1 MTKFLK
7 FMTILVAVFFVGLKG
22 VKADDLTV
30 TQSFYDDIWSFHYR
44 NGEVWTYGNLP
55 YNSINNRLVYC
66 IQPDARI
73 TSSNYSI
80 YTDFT
85 MSGFTEEEKK
95 QMELIAYYGYGYG
108 NNRTTEYYMATQELL
123 WLMTSDERI
132 KWTVGNTDDTEEID
146 VSAEKNEI
154 NRLISKHN
162 VLPSFV
168 NTNQNLVVG
177 EEIELIDTNGVL
189 DNYKITVSNDVNVR
203 TEGNKLYLTVN
214 KVGDYPVTIT
224 PKYDNYYGTDK
235 TYIYDDFSTRTQTL
249 ASFTRPTLTNR
260 GSFIIRSSA
269 NVEINKKDKDTNE
282 VITNEGIKVKIKNED
297 LDEYLSDEYEFVD
310 GKINIQLPRGNYS
323 IEEISSVTPYSLNTE
338 KLNFKIE
345 KEDITKSIDLFN
357 EKMKCLITYITMSGN
372 EKIDATFNVYD
383 KNYNLVYSGKTVNGI
398 ASIELTYGDYII
410 KEIEVPN
417 GYILND
423 KEIKFSVNDNT
434 CKSSMSVNNEKV
446 TIPIT
451 STENN
456 IGYLFILLTNT
467 LGYVFIKKVS

>member
-1 MTKFLK
+1 MKKILK
-7 FMTILVAVFFVGLKG
+7 LMTILVAVFFVGLKG
-22 VKADDLTV
+22 VKADGLTV
-30 TQSFYDDIWSFHYR
+30 AQSFVDNVWSFHYR

-55 YNSINNRLVYC
+55 YNSINGKLVYC
-66 IQPDARI
+66 IQPDARV
-73 TSSNYSI
+73 TSSNYSV

-85 MSGFTEEEKK
+85 MSGFSEEEK
-95 QMELIAYYGYGYG
+95 QRMELIAYYGYGYG
-108 NNRTTEYYMATQELL
+108 DNRTVKYYMATQELL

-168 NTNQNLVVG
+168 NTNQYPIVG
-177 EEIELIDTNGVL
+177 EEIELVDTNEVL
-189 DNYKITVSNDVNVR
+189 DNYKITARGDVSFR
-203 TEGNKLYLTVN
+203 TEGNKLYFTAN
-214 KVGDYPVTIT
+214 KVGGYSLTFS
-224 PKYDNYYGTDK
+224 PKYTNYYGTDK

-249 ASFTRPTLTNR
+249 ASFTKPALSN
-260 GSFIIRSSA
+260 GGFMIYSNA

-282 VITNEGIKVKIKNED
+282 TITSEGIKVKIKNED
-297 LDEYLSDEYEFVD
+297 SEEYVGDEYEFVN
-310 GKINIQLPRGNYS
+310 GKINIPLPTGNYS
-323 IEEISSVTPYSLNTE
+323 IEEITSVTPYSLNTE
-338 KLNFKIE
+338 KLSFQIE
-345 KEDITKSIDLFN
+345 KEDLTKSIDLFN
-357 EKMKCLITYITMSGN
+357 EKIKCLITYITMSGN
-372 EKIDATFNVYD
+372 EKIDVKFNVYD
-383 KNYNLVYSGKTVNGI
+383 KNYNLVYSGKTVNGV

-410 KEIEVPN
+410 KEIEVPD
-417 GYILND
+417 GYVLND

-434 CKSSMSVNNEKV
+434 CKSSISVNNDKV